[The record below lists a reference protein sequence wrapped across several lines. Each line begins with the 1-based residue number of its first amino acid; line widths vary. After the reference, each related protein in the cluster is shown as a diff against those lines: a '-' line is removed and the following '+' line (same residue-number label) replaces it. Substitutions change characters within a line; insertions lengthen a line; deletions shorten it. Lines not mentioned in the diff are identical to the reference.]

1 MVSQFWVRWVS
12 GTIFSIRETDPSL
25 PRSFTIVP
33 FARLTRYPEFSTP
46 AVVIWSMRWLLFRVM
61 IGAGLIKL
69 RSNDNCWKDLTCMN
83 HHYETQPVPNPLS
96 FFLHKAPE
104 SWHAFEV
111 AANHVVELVA
121 PVLLFCPRPMRIFG
135 GLVQVGFQIVLI
147 LSGNLSFL
155 NWVSPSSSLS
165 LPFSLIIV
173 VFG

>member
-1 MVSQFWVRWVS
+1 MSADGVEVSLRSSMVVAAYA
-12 GTIFSIRETDPSL
+12 
-25 PRSFTIVP
+25 RSFLCSQADGARRGPGRTTCAAGP

-104 SWHAFEV
+104 SWHLA
-111 AANHVVELVA
+111 
-121 PVLLFCPRPMRIFG
+121 IS
-135 GLVQVGFQIVLI
+135 I
-147 LSGNLSFL
+147 S
-155 NWVSPSSSLS
+155 
-165 LPFSLIIV
+165 II
-173 VFG
+173 